1 MKEIRVMAAVAALG
15 VLGVLG
21 GIGGAGPVGAS
32 QGAVV
37 VRGTQTPV
45 LGQEGVYTMSGSL
58 IGDWYTTSFE
68 VLGFTPSGALR
79 GAGTE
84 LFDGCYD
91 ANGNGSCGIGDPMG
105 TMTFSFTYTGRFD
118 VTTGALLHGRC
129 HHPVTGGT
137 GGFAGASGVLS
148 FHDDPVTGCSS
159 YKGNL
164 RL

>member
-1 MKEIRVMAAVAALG
+1 MNKFSKMARVAALG
-15 VLGVLG
+15 VLGGVG
-21 GIGGAGPVGAS
+21 VVGPVEAS
-32 QGAVV
+32 QGAGVV
-37 VRGTQTPV
+37 SGTQTPV
-45 LGQEGVYTMSGSL
+45 DPVTGTYTMSGDL
-58 IGDWYTTSFE
+58 IGDWYTTSFD
-68 VLGFTPSGALR
+68 VLGFTPSGAMR

-91 ANGNGSCGIGDPMG
+91 ADGSGACDGDDPTG

-118 VTTGALLHGRC
+118 TTTGALRHGRC

-137 GGFAGASGVLS
+137 GGFAGVSGVLS

-164 RL
+164 RW

>member
-1 MKEIRVMAAVAALG
+1 MKKIKVVAAVAALG
-15 VLGVLG
+15 VLASVGGVS
-21 GIGGAGPVGAS
+21 PVEAS

-45 LGQEGVYTMSGSL
+45 VGDEGVYTMSGDL
-58 IGDWYTTSFE
+58 IGDWFTTSFD

-84 LFDGCYD
+84 LFVGCFDADDSGACDGE
-91 ANGNGSCGIGDPMG
+91 DPSG
-105 TMTFSFTYTGRFD
+105 AMTFKFTYTGRFD
-118 VTTGALLHGRC
+118 TTTGALLHGRC

-159 YKGNL
+159 YQGNL
-164 RL
+164 RF